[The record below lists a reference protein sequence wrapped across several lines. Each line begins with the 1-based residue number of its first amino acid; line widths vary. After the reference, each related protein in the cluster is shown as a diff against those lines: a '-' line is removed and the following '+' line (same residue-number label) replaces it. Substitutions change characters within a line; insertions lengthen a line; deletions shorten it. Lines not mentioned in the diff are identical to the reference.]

1 MRPVLFV
8 IFGAALAAA
17 GCCALDEG
25 ELTKLRDEATAIQ
38 KAYGEGKATPEEY
51 AAGILK
57 LEQALNILEKA
68 GDTNSTLAQDITAQ
82 YFWAKRFSNVF
93 VIKALEALRAKGGVV
108 PPTRFDKPRTP
119 RNPNDPNPDPFA
131 EQMDAKK
138 AFEEALAYVEKRK
151 DDDMAVARRFFQMAG
166 EWPGT
171 DYGMKAMGLARDA
184 ILHFASKGAGQEEK
198 LPETPEMEPVKKA
211 DALVDA
217 GKYREAFPLYMASI
231 RQKETDI
238 AERRLGRAQFGY
250 AMKLREEILAAWEE
264 LKPKLEEA
272 RQNAYVMNGKD
283 RVFDPQNPRLA
294 AAMAEQQKLV
304 ARVNDAKAAFGAAQR
319 AFEAVVRLA
328 AEKKDLEAAA
338 YIALC
343 LRGAE
348 RVADAKTFLQR
359 FVKDYEP
366 KSDYERI
373 LVEYGK
379 IELESLAAKK

>member
-1 MRPVLFV
+1 
-8 IFGAALAAA
+8 
-17 GCCALDEG
+17 
-25 ELTKLRDEATAIQ
+25 
-38 KAYGEGKATPEEY
+38 
-51 AAGILK
+51 
-57 LEQALNILEKA
+57 
-68 GDTNSTLAQDITAQ
+68 
-82 YFWAKRFSNVF
+82 
-93 VIKALEALRAKGGVV
+93 
-108 PPTRFDKPRTP
+108 
-119 RNPNDPNPDPFA
+119 
-131 EQMDAKK
+131 MDAKK

-184 ILHFASKGAGQEEK
+184 ILHFASKGAGKEEK
-198 LPETPEMEPVKKA
+198 LPDTPEMEPVKKA

-217 GKYREAFPLYMASI
+217 GKYREAFPLYMSSI
-231 RQKETDI
+231 RQKETEV
-238 AERRLGRAQFGY
+238 AQRKLGRAQFGY

-348 RVADAKTFLQR
+348 RVADAKAFLQR

-379 IELESLAAKK
+379 IELESMSAKK